1 MTTSK
6 EAQEIERRLEKVAR
20 PTSPGGRPGAAAGP
34 PEAGLDPAMLREL
47 VEIDRAL
54 ATLEVP
60 ADEWE
65 TLSRIRLQVERDR
78 LAGHAVGEAF
88 PGDAGAGI
96 PLTRSTTARR
106 ASDVDD
112 RLAVGAAVM
121 VAALLALDSGAT
133 LLDRIR
139 RRAR

>member
-6 EAQEIERRLEKVAR
+6 EAQEIERRLAKVAR
-20 PTSPGGRPGAAAGP
+20 PTTPGGRPGAAAGP
-34 PEAGLDPAMLREL
+34 PDAGLDPAMLREI

-65 TLSRIRLQVERDR
+65 TLYRIRLQVERDL
-78 LAGHAVGEAF
+78 LAGQGVGDAF
-88 PGDAGAGI
+88 PGNADPGI
-96 PLTRSTTARR
+96 PLTRSTTARHG
-106 ASDVDD
+106 SDVDD

-121 VAALLALDSGAT
+121 VAALLALDAGAT

>member
-1 MTTSK
+1 
-6 EAQEIERRLEKVAR
+6 
-20 PTSPGGRPGAAAGP
+20 
-34 PEAGLDPAMLREL
+34 MLREL

-65 TLSRIRLQVERDR
+65 TLYRIRLQVERDL

-96 PLTRSTTARR
+96 PLTRSTTARHG
-106 ASDVDD
+106 SDVDD

-121 VAALLALDSGAT
+121 VAVLLALDPGAT
-133 LLDRIR
+133 LLGGIR